1 MKHKITYLIITSALV
16 MSAFLIG
23 KSTAPKQI
31 ITKTAI
37 NSIQLEK
44 AIPLSDV
51 ACWYVKDGYITVE
64 LKDVTRQLDDKAN
77 ASYTDVL
84 KDIPNETM
92 TYRNNMIDIS
102 KITDFTATESKLQIY
117 LEDGSGYYWER
128 RSDNYVRKSKSNSQC
143 IL

>member
-51 ACWYVKDGYITVE
+51 ACWYVKDDYITVE
-64 LKDVTRQLDDKAN
+64 LKDVTCQLDNKAN
-77 ASYTDVL
+77 ASYTDLL
-84 KDIPNETM
+84 KDIPNETEACK
-92 TYRNNMIDIS
+92 NN
-102 KITDFTATESKLQIY
+102 
-117 LEDGSGYYWER
+117 WE
-128 RSDNYVRKSKSNSQC
+128 K
-143 IL
+143 

>member
-1 MKHKITYLIITSALV
+1 MKNKITYLIITSALV

-84 KDIPNETM
+84 KDIPNETI

-128 RSDNYVRKSKSNSQC
+128 
-143 IL
+143 

>member
-23 KSTAPKQI
+23 KSTALKQI

-117 LEDGSGYYWER
+117 IEDGSGYYWER
-128 RSDNYVRKSKSNSQC
+128 
-143 IL
+143 

>member
-44 AIPLSDV
+44 AIPLLDV

-117 LEDGSGYYWER
+117 LEDGSGYYRER
-128 RSDNYVRKSKSNSQC
+128 
-143 IL
+143 

>member
-1 MKHKITYLIITSALV
+1 MKNKITYLIITSALV

-51 ACWYVKDGYITVE
+51 NYE
-64 LKDVTRQLDDKAN
+64 
-77 ASYTDVL
+77 
-84 KDIPNETM
+84 
-92 TYRNNMIDIS
+92 
-102 KITDFTATESKLQIY
+102 FTK
-117 LEDGSGYYWER
+117 
-128 RSDNYVRKSKSNSQC
+128 
-143 IL
+143 

>member
-1 MKHKITYLIITSALV
+1 MKHKIIYLIITSALV

-128 RSDNYVRKSKSNSQC
+128 
-143 IL
+143 

>member
-77 ASYTDVL
+77 ASYMDVL

-128 RSDNYVRKSKSNSQC
+128 
-143 IL
+143 

>member
-1 MKHKITYLIITSALV
+1 MKHKITYLIITSSLV

-128 RSDNYVRKSKSNSQC
+128 
-143 IL
+143 

>member
-1 MKHKITYLIITSALV
+1 MKNKITYLIITSALV

-77 ASYTDVL
+77 ESYTDVL
-84 KDIPNETM
+84 KDIPNETI

-102 KITDFTATESKLQIY
+102 KVTDFTATESKLQIY

-128 RSDNYVRKSKSNSQC
+128 
-143 IL
+143 

>member
-23 KSTAPKQI
+23 KSTAPMQI
-31 ITKTAI
+31 ITKSAI

-128 RSDNYVRKSKSNSQC
+128 
-143 IL
+143 

>member
-77 ASYTDVL
+77 ACYTDVL

-128 RSDNYVRKSKSNSQC
+128 
-143 IL
+143 

>member
-1 MKHKITYLIITSALV
+1 MKNKITYLIITSALV

-84 KDIPNETM
+84 KDIPNETI
-92 TYRNNMIDIS
+92 TYRDNMIDIS
-102 KITDFTATESKLQIY
+102 KVTDFTATESKLQIY

-128 RSDNYVRKSKSNSQC
+128 
-143 IL
+143 

>member
-1 MKHKITYLIITSALV
+1 MKRKIAYILTTSALV

-84 KDIPNETM
+84 KDIPNETI

-102 KITDFTATESKLQIY
+102 KVTDFTATESKLQIY

-128 RSDNYVRKSKSNSQC
+128 
-143 IL
+143 

>member
-37 NSIQLEK
+37 NSIQLKK

-128 RSDNYVRKSKSNSQC
+128 
-143 IL
+143 

>member
-1 MKHKITYLIITSALV
+1 MKAKIAYVITTVALV

-84 KDIPNETM
+84 KDIPNETI

-102 KITDFTATESKLQIY
+102 KVTDFTATESKLQIY

-128 RSDNYVRKSKSNSQC
+128 
-143 IL
+143 

>member
-51 ACWYVKDGYITVE
+51 TCWYVKDGYITVE

-128 RSDNYVRKSKSNSQC
+128 
-143 IL
+143 

>member
-1 MKHKITYLIITSALV
+1 MKNKILYFVTTTVLITA
-16 MSAFLIG
+16 AFFIC
-23 KSTAPKQI
+23 KSTVPKQI
-31 ITKTAI
+31 ITKTPI

-102 KITDFTATESKLQIY
+102 KVTDFTATESKLQIY

-128 RSDNYVRKSKSNSQC
+128 
-143 IL
+143 

>member
-1 MKHKITYLIITSALV
+1 MKHKITYLIITSELV

-128 RSDNYVRKSKSNSQC
+128 
-143 IL
+143 

>member
-1 MKHKITYLIITSALV
+1 MKNKITYLIITSALV

-128 RSDNYVRKSKSNSQC
+128 
-143 IL
+143 

>member
-44 AIPLSDV
+44 VIPLSDV
-51 ACWYVKDGYITVE
+51 ACWYVKDGYITV
-64 LKDVTRQLDDKAN
+64 
-77 ASYTDVL
+77 
-84 KDIPNETM
+84 I
-92 TYRNNMIDIS
+92 
-102 KITDFTATESKLQIY
+102 
-117 LEDGSGYYWER
+117 
-128 RSDNYVRKSKSNSQC
+128 
-143 IL
+143 

>member
-1 MKHKITYLIITSALV
+1 MKNKITYLIITSALV

-51 ACWYVKDGYITVE
+51 ACWHVKDGYITVE

-84 KDIPNETM
+84 KDIPNETI

-102 KITDFTATESKLQIY
+102 KVTDFTATESKLQIY

-128 RSDNYVRKSKSNSQC
+128 
-143 IL
+143 

>member
-102 KITDFTATESKLQIY
+102 NITDFTATESKLQIY

-128 RSDNYVRKSKSNSQC
+128 
-143 IL
+143 

>member
-1 MKHKITYLIITSALV
+1 MKNKITYLIITSALV

-84 KDIPNETM
+84 KDIPNETI

-102 KITDFTATESKLQIY
+102 KVTDFTATESKLQIY

-128 RSDNYVRKSKSNSQC
+128 
-143 IL
+143 

>member
-117 LEDGSGYYWER
+117 LEDGSGYYWE
-128 RSDNYVRKSKSNSQC
+128 DNKRKE
-143 IL
+143 

>member
-23 KSTAPKQI
+23 KSTAQKQI

-128 RSDNYVRKSKSNSQC
+128 
-143 IL
+143 

>member
-1 MKHKITYLIITSALV
+1 MKNKITYLIITSALV

-84 KDIPNETM
+84 KDIPNETI

-102 KITDFTATESKLQIY
+102 KVTDFTATESKLQIY
-117 LEDGSGYYWER
+117 LEDGSGYYWDR
-128 RSDNYVRKSKSNSQC
+128 
-143 IL
+143 